1 MKNRS
6 IILDLL
12 KGIAIIAVI
21 LYHAQLFDYGYLG
34 VDIFLVIAGYLTTK
48 SLQRMVSE
56 ERYGFF
62 RFMAKRLVRLWPL
75 LILTCIACLAMGYC
89 YFLPANLKNCAEE
102 VGGAVLFLS
111 NFVEYITSTDY
122 WDSAN
127 VFKPLMHTWYVGLLF
142 QFYVLYAL
150 ATTILLKAFKSSEQ
164 RLTVLHYSLV
174 VVAMLSLALYL
185 LPLTSETWD
194 FYMLPSRLFEFC
206 LGGLLARPVCG
217 RTQNHYRL
225 PIWLVLSLLAII
237 LLMIVNAPIEKPLR
251 LFMVVALS
259 CVVIFLF
266 DGRKDLEFLNHSKVV
281 KVIAFFGMSSYSCY
295 LTHQPLLAFYR
306 YAGWNVPFVLVVLGC
321 FVLGAVVYYFIEK
334 PLAQLSRKR
343 MKSMIVT
350 SAICSFLLLLSS
362 YQLYAKQGVV
372 RDIPALD
379 IYVNNP
385 SSYVIKDYCDRN
397 YSYNHDF
404 PKNTRKNILVIGDS
418 FGRDWINV
426 LREGG
431 IDKDMNISYH
441 NGADSV
447 PLKRIATADYVFIAF
462 SSTMD
467 KVTPYFP
474 LIVQKKFWIV
484 GTKNFGKTSCFYLQ
498 LPTKD
503 YRLMEALPRNPERT
517 VNIKWKQLY
526 GKHYIDMM
534 GLIQHSD
541 GKVPVFTPNGKF
553 FSFDGSH
560 LSQAGAIYYALHL
573 PLREYFQ

>member
-1 MKNRS
+1 M
-6 IILDLL
+6 
-12 KGIAIIAVI
+12 
-21 LYHAQLFDYGYLG
+21 
-34 VDIFLVIAGYLTTK
+34 
-48 SLQRMVSE
+48 QR
-56 ERYGFF
+56 
-62 RFMAKRLVRLWPL
+62 KW
-75 LILTCIACLAMGYC
+75 
-89 YFLPANLKNCAEE
+89 
-102 VGGAVLFLS
+102 GAVLFLS

-206 LGGLLARPVCG
+206 VGGLLLRPASD
-217 RTQNHYRL
+217 RTQNHYGFL
-225 PIWLVLSLLAII
+225 IGLVFSLLAII
-237 LLMIVNAPIEKPLR
+237 LLMTINAPIEKPLR
-251 LFMVVALS
+251 LFIVVMLT

-266 DGRKDLEFLNHSKVV
+266 DGRNELELLKYSKVV
-281 KVIAFFGMSSYSCY
+281 KVIAFFGIASYSLY
-295 LTHQPLLAFYR
+295 LSHQPLLAFYR
-306 YAGWNVPFVLVVLGC
+306 YASWNVPFAVVVLCC
-321 FVLGAVVYYFIEK
+321 FVLGIVVYYLIEK
-334 PLAQLSRKR
+334 PLAKLCRKQ
-343 MKSMIVT
+343 MKSIIIT
-350 SAICSFLLLLSS
+350 STISSLLLLLFS
-362 YQLYAKQGVV
+362 YNLYAKQGVV

-379 IYVNNP
+379 IYVDNP

-397 YSYNHDF
+397 YSYNHNF

-467 KVTPYFP
+467 KVIPYLP
-474 LIVQKKFWIV
+474 LIMQKKFWIV
-484 GTKNFGKTSCFYLQ
+484 GTKNFGKTSSFYLQ
-498 LPTKD
+498 LPSKD
-503 YRLMEALPRNPERT
+503 YKLMVALPPQSRAYFEYRMET
-517 VNIKWKQLY
+517 
-526 GKHYIDMM
+526 
-534 GLIQHSD
+534 
-541 GKVPVFTPNGKF
+541 
-553 FSFDGSH
+553 
-560 LSQAGAIYYALHL
+560 ALL
-573 PLREYFQ
+573 